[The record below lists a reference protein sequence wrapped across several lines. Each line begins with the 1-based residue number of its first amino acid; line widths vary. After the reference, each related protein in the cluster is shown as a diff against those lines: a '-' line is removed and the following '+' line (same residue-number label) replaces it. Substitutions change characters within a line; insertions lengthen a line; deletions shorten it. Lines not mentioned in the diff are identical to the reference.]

1 MQPAESEQVEE
12 ENGQKDETDRE
23 EISRQQK
30 YFANMYLSQR
40 KWQQKYSFIWG
51 YANSKFRSAISKL
64 VPILK
69 LIGGQFRNLFA
80 IAKHSKL
87 RNGRNA
93 ISKLHAR
100 IAARNIYL

>member
-40 KWQQKYSFIWG
+40 KWQQKYIFSW
-51 YANSKFRSAISKL
+51 
-64 VPILK
+64 
-69 LIGGQFRNLFA
+69 
-80 IAKHSKL
+80 L
-87 RNGRNA
+87 RA
-93 ISKLHAR
+93 E
-100 IAARNIYL
+100 

>member
-40 KWQQKYSFIWG
+40 NDNKSASLVGLEQNSASMQNEEHKRFETEKSRATVHTDNVDGITFMGKKSKMEWT
-51 YANSKFRSAISKL
+51 YA
-64 VPILK
+64 
-69 LIGGQFRNLFA
+69 
-80 IAKHSKL
+80 
-87 RNGRNA
+87 
-93 ISKLHAR
+93 
-100 IAARNIYL
+100 